1 MGFLAPLMKEEKI
14 RTFIS
19 DLPKSMSLASSIVEA
34 LVQPEMIS
42 VFEAG
47 IPLSE
52 ILKEIDF
59 QKMVIGDTGHSLP
72 SSFSSS
78 SLPSSPF
85 SSLPSSPFSSLPSS
99 SPFSSP
105 SFSSSSGRSS
115 SSGVTVT
122 REEVPKIVQG
132 IKEASQVAAPYLK
145 ILVHNFS
152 SILNLEED
160 LNQLD
165 LTGNGTDLLACKNTL
180 FVRTL
185 SKFFSFFPQF
195 SLFLFSSLSLSLLE
209 SFYLAQF
216 FLTPTFIHFLL
227 SFHDFNVYFL
237 L

>member
-47 IPLSE
+47 IPLNE

-59 QKMVIGDTGHSLP
+59 QKMVTGDTGHSLP
-72 SSFSSS
+72 SSS
-78 SLPSSPF
+78 
-85 SSLPSSPFSSLPSS
+85 
-99 SPFSSP
+99 
-105 SFSSSSGRSS
+105 SFSSSPSSLSSGRS

-132 IKEASQVAAPYLK
+132 IKEASKVAAPHLK

-165 LTGNGTDLLACKNTL
+165 LTGNGTDLLACEKHSSSFALHLNS
-180 FVRTL
+180 FPSSIL
-185 SKFFSFFPQF
+185 SSSFSLSFFF
-195 SLFLFSSLSLSLLE
+195 LSLRVFLTRTILLNSNIYSFSS
-209 SFYLAQF
+209 F
-216 FLTPTFIHFLL
+216 F
-227 SFHDFNVYFL
+227 
-237 L
+237 

>member
-47 IPLSE
+47 IPLNE

-59 QKMVIGDTGHSLP
+59 QKMVNGDTGHSSP
-72 SSFSSS
+72 SSSFSSS
-78 SLPSSPF
+78 L
-85 SSLPSSPFSSLPSS
+85 SS

-115 SSGVTVT
+115 SGVT

-132 IKEASQVAAPYLK
+132 IKEASQVAAPHLK

-180 FVRTL
+180 FFVRTL
-185 SKFFSFFPQF
+185 SKFVSFPNSLSFFP
-195 SLFLFSSLSLSLLE
+195 SLSE
-209 SFYLAQF
+209 SFYLTQF
-216 FLTPTFIHFLL
+216 FLTPILIHSLL
-227 SFHDFNVYFL
+227 SFHYFNVFSCSNESTSRLKSNEDFGVYHHP
-237 L
+237 